1 MLLPYDLFIFV
12 YGTRSH
18 VFHIIAITDKFENEI
33 PRSFIKCMIQV
44 ENICVCVCVCLS
56 IHFIYGKSNFDIKRG
71 TSNCCYLT

>member
-1 MLLPYDLFIFV
+1 MTCSFLF

-44 ENICVCVCVCLS
+44 ENIYMCVYVCVS
-56 IHFIYGKSNFDIKRG
+56 FNTFHIWKIKF
-71 TSNCCYLT
+71 